1 MRLRSCEVA
10 GREVAALGLAGPWI
24 FFPRSRE
31 IHLLP
36 SDRCPQKCN
45 TGNPEGASF
54 CPLRAAV
61 NSNEGLGS
69 IGETRRDHL
78 TTAPITTAPRLRS
91 SESPRRTQ
99 ALQRR
104 PCMGGNSSRNPHLSD
119 ES

>member
-10 GREVAALGLAGPWI
+10 GREAAALGLAGAWI

-78 TTAPITTAPRLRS
+78 TTAPRLRS
-91 SESPRRTQ
+91 LESPRRTQ

-104 PCMGGNSSRNPHLSD
+104 PCIAGNSYRNPHLSD